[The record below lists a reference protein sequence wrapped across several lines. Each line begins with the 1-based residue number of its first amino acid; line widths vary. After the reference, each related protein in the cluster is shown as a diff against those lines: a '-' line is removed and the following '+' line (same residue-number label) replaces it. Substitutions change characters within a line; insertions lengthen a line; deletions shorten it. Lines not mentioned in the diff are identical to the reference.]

1 MTARPPARHP
11 RTGSGRQRH
20 GGGTGTAHRG
30 AVGGRGHVARR
41 LRGDDGRVSL
51 FLAAGMI
58 GVLAIIGLAFDGAG
72 QLRSMQRADNLAA
85 EAART
90 GGQSID
96 RAKAIEGGPKV
107 IDQVAARAAVSSY
120 LAATEVT
127 ASSVEFPVVGGRP
140 SSGYASRSPTTGTC
154 SASSA
159 SATPSPSPVRPPRG
173 PSPRTRRKGRNAMAA
188 PGRSAARR
196 TGQVLTGFG
205 ALVVLIAVLVEGR
218 WR

>member
-1 MTARPPARHP
+1 
-11 RTGSGRQRH
+11 
-20 GGGTGTAHRG
+20 
-30 AVGGRGHVARR
+30 
-41 LRGDDGRVSL
+41 
-51 FLAAGMI
+51 MI

-127 ASSVEFPVVGGRP
+127 ASSVEFPVVGGE
-140 SSGYASRSPTTGTC
+140 TL
-154 SASSA
+154 
-159 SATPSPSPVRPPRG
+159 VRVRVTVTYDRYMLG
-173 PSPRTRRKGRNAMAA
+173 FF
-188 PGRSAARR
+188 
-196 TGQVLTGFG
+196 GFG
-205 ALVVLIAVLVEGR
+205 NTVTVSGEATARALTEDP
-218 WR
+218 